1 MKIIFSLFL
10 FLTFLNLS
18 AQKTNKKFSGLIF
31 IDAGIPTGLFSSVY
45 SFTGGISAG
54 AKYSLTSQ
62 TSFSATAGFLNF
74 FRKGGGEGISYIP
87 VLGGFQFHFIP
98 EAFVSFEA
106 GAAIPTYANGGILAC
121 VIPAVGYQ
129 LNPRMTVDLNYT
141 GIAQYGFLVGGIN
154 ARFSYSF

>member
-10 FLTFLNLS
+10 SLLFLNLS
-18 AQKTNKKFSGLIF
+18 AQTTNQKISVLVSV
-31 IDAGIPTGLFSSVY
+31 DAGIPTGLFSSVY
-45 SFTGGISAG
+45 SFTGGVSAG

-62 TSFSATAGFLNF
+62 TSLSGTAGYLHF
-74 FRKGGGEGISYIP
+74 FRKGGGEGISFIP

-106 GAAIPTYANGGILAC
+106 GAAIPTYANGGILGC
-121 VIPAVGYQ
+121 IIPAAGYQ
-129 LNPRMTVDLNYT
+129 INPYMAVDLNYT
-141 GIAQYGFLVGGIN
+141 GVAQSGFLVGGIN